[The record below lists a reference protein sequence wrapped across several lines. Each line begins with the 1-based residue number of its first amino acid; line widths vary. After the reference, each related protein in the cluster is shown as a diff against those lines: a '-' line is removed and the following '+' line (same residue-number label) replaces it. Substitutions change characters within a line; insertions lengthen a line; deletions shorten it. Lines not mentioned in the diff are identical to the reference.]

1 MAHPQQGDT
10 RVGDD
15 GVHWVFDGG
24 IWRGDH
30 DMYTPCPAMIDNNG
44 RWFQYFPAALSL
56 TRQYQW
62 RRYDG
67 TWFDADETSS
77 DEDDST

>member
-30 DMYTPCPAMIDNNG
+30 AMYKPCPVMMDPDG
-44 RWFQYFPAALSL
+44 LWFQQFPAAPVR
-56 TRQYQW
+56 RQFGWYC
-62 RRYDG
+62 RDG
-67 TWFDADETSS
+67 TRVDAYATSDDDE
-77 DEDDST
+77 

>member
-30 DMYTPCPAMIDNNG
+30 AMYQRCPVLRKSDG
-44 RWFQYFPAALSL
+44 TKYQYFPAARYRH
-56 TRQYQW
+56 RQRNYTIHHDH
-62 RRYDG
+62 YVTD
-67 TWFDADETSS
+67 DE
-77 DEDDST
+77 E

>member
-30 DMYTPCPAMIDNNG
+30 AMYRSSSAMMDHNG
-44 RWFQYFPAALSL
+44 HWFQYFPAAAVPRSYKWACL
-56 TRQYQW
+56 
-62 RRYDG
+62 DG
-67 TWFDADETSS
+67 TWRDDYETSS
-77 DEDDST
+77 DDSN

>member
-24 IWRGDH
+24 IWRGEH
-30 DMYTPCPAMIDNNG
+30 VMYQRCPVLRKPDG
-44 RWFQYFPAALSL
+44 TRYQYFPAAPYIL
-56 TRQYQW
+56 RQRNYGIH
-62 RRYDG
+62 YDKN
-67 TWFDADETSS
+67 ES
-77 DEDDST
+77 EDDST

>member
-30 DMYTPCPAMIDNNG
+30 AMYTPCPVTRSDDG
-44 RWFQYFPAALSL
+44 YWFQTFPAAATTSA
-56 TRQYQW
+56 
-62 RRYDG
+62 RRHQRFRRDG
-67 TWFDADETSS
+67 TLADYYATD
-77 DEDDST
+77 DEG

>member
-30 DMYTPCPAMIDNNG
+30 PMYKPCPVIMDNEG
-44 RWFQYFPAALSL
+44 YWFQEFPSAAAARQRGWFRPNG
-56 TRQYQW
+56 TR
-62 RRYDG
+62 
-67 TWFDADETSS
+67 ADYYET
-77 DEDDST
+77 DEEE